1 MADKE
6 ILRRQA
12 LLALAE
18 SRTEISIEVSRL
30 KEEWSPKNIVL
41 RSIEKHR
48 AAYITSAVLAGFA
61 GTSWIFR
68 SRKNNRDIEP
78 KSAKKRTLAHSLVS
92 SLWNVAR
99 DPLIGLA
106 TQQVVP
112 LVLQQISKFQS
123 PPKPER
129 PE

>member
-48 AAYITSAVLAGFA
+48 AAYLTSAVLAGFA

-68 SRKNNRDIEP
+68 SRKNNRDMEP

>member
-68 SRKNNRDIEP
+68 SRKNNRDMEP

-92 SLWNVAR
+92 GLWNVAR